1 MKTFVITIGTLCLI
15 SGLIEIIVPS
25 VMRNV
30 AKKILPKINNRVIG
44 FLALLV
50 GILFFYASQTGRL
63 NLPVKVIGLLAVL
76 KGFALI
82 FGPADKH
89 RGLIGFVIGATDIA
103 YRLIGIV
110 TLSCGIVLLF
120 SQI

>member
-1 MKTFVITIGTLCLI
+1 MKTFIITIGILCLI

-25 VMRNV
+25 VIRNV
-30 AKKILPKINNRVIG
+30 AKKVLPKMNNRIMG
-44 FLALLV
+44 FLPLLI
-50 GILFFYASQTGRL
+50 GILLFYASQSGRL

-82 FGPADKH
+82 FGPADKR
-89 RGLIGFVIGATDIA
+89 RGLIGFVIGATDLA

-110 TLSCGIVLLF
+110 TVSCGIVLLY
-120 SQI
+120 SQ